1 MEIGEGPDGKGRVT
15 RSWEYDTAGNLKKA
29 AAGGFCYTYE
39 YRADG
44 KLLKKSSSGR
54 TLISCTYFP
63 DGNLESLT
71 DVSGKTVHYHYDWK
85 GELASV
91 TDERG
96 NRIAS
101 YSHTPGGRLKEI
113 LHGNGL
119 RTQYAY
125 DTDGN
130 IIRLRLEKENGE
142 AISDLRY
149 EYDLKE
155 NRTLKAGSSFTPEGS
170 LAELAVSYH
179 YDRMDR
185 LISENRDGED
195 TSYLYDLCGN
205 RLKKLDKNGKEEYNY
220 NQKNQL
226 ISRKRGGQRVVY
238 QYDMQGNL
246 LKAAGA
252 EGSTRFSYN
261 AFNQQTEVLAVDGE
275 RLENQYDAEY
285 LRAGTIENGEKRTFL
300 YYQGELIAEADKSE
314 EPISRYILGYGVAAG
329 WNQGKEEY
337 HSYHLDEQN
346 STAYITRVG
355 GKIENIYQ
363 YDAFGVIRK
372 SQERIRNKILYTGQQ
387 YDQISGQY
395 YLRAR
400 YYNPVV
406 GRFLQEDV
414 YRGDGLNLYTYCKD
428 NPVVYYD
435 PSGYTSRKERKSIK
449 DSNGYL
455 MGDENYS
462 GKLPSNSWK
471 LVEAGDGA
479 HLYEKGNIEKRS
491 IFSIFRQDDLTPT
504 YYPYGSIANA
514 GQAHLRLHDA
524 TAEVGIKV
532 SRGNPNL
539 SDTQLVELYQKAYS
553 IQELQN
559 IKGDLR
565 VGDKSVII
573 GTDLTPQEAFEKLN
587 EWGKKN
593 DPAFKQFY
601 EQQIETK
608 GNKNVSN
615 EDGKC

>member
-1 MEIGEGPDGKGRVT
+1 MGEGPDGKGRVT

-54 TLISCTYFP
+54 TLISCTYFS
-63 DGNLESLT
+63 DGKFESLT

-85 GELASV
+85 GELSSV
-91 TDERG
+91 TDEKG

-101 YSHTPGGRLKEI
+101 YSHTPGGCLKEI

-119 RTQYAY
+119 RTQYVY

-130 IIRLRLEKENGE
+130 IIRLRLERENGE
-142 AISDLRY
+142 TISDLRY
-149 EYDLKE
+149 EYDLKG

-170 LAELAVSYH
+170 LAEQAVSYH
-179 YDRMDR
+179 YDQMDR
-185 LISENRDGED
+185 LISENRDGENL
-195 TSYLYDLCGN
+195 SYLYDLCGN

-220 NQKNQL
+220 NRKNQL
-226 ISRKRGGQRVVY
+226 ISRERGSQRVVY
-238 QYDMQGNL
+238 QYDTQGNL
-246 LKAAGA
+246 LEAAGA
-252 EGSTRFSYN
+252 EGSTWFSYN
-261 AFNQQTEVLAVDGE
+261 AFNQQTEVLTADGE

-285 LRAGTIENGEKRTFL
+285 LRAGMIENGEKRTFL

-414 YRGDGLNLYTYCKD
+414 YRGDGLNLYEYCVS
-428 NPVVYYD
+428 NPVIYYD
-435 PSGYTSRKERKSIK
+435 PSGYKPNKNHISISNPNIDYGTINSYGQRSGIIAQITPQMIGKGTPANPNIRPPGFENGRSPSLGGAGHARAHLLASNLGGSGDVESNLVTFLQNPTNNSDMKKVENRVVAYVRNNQK
-449 DSNGYL
+449 DVYYMVTPLYKDNEGKPYGVVMEAVSVK
-455 MGDENYS
+455 GDEFYIKETIIENES
-462 GKLPSNSWK
+462 TN
-471 LVEAGDGA
+471 
-479 HLYEKGNIEKRS
+479 EKCK
-491 IFSIFRQDDLTPT
+491 
-504 YYPYGSIANA
+504 
-514 GQAHLRLHDA
+514 
-524 TAEVGIKV
+524 
-532 SRGNPNL
+532 
-539 SDTQLVELYQKAYS
+539 
-553 IQELQN
+553 
-559 IKGDLR
+559 
-565 VGDKSVII
+565 
-573 GTDLTPQEAFEKLN
+573 
-587 EWGKKN
+587 
-593 DPAFKQFY
+593 
-601 EQQIETK
+601 
-608 GNKNVSN
+608 
-615 EDGKC
+615 

>member
-1 MEIGEGPDGKGRVT
+1 MT

-54 TLISCTYFP
+54 TLISCTYFS
-63 DGNLESLT
+63 DGKLESLT

-85 GELASV
+85 GELSSV
-91 TDERG
+91 TDEKG
-96 NRIAS
+96 DRIAS
-101 YSHTPGGRLKEI
+101 YSHTPGGCLKEI

-130 IIRLRLEKENGE
+130 IIRLRLERENGE
-142 AISDLRY
+142 TISDLRY
-149 EYDLKE
+149 EYDLKG

-205 RLKKLDKNGKEEYNY
+205 RLKKLDKSGKEEYNY
-220 NQKNQL
+220 NRKNQL

-252 EGSTRFSYN
+252 EGTTSYTYN
-261 AFNQQTEVLAVDGE
+261 AFNQQTAVLTADGGK
-275 RLENQYDAEY
+275 LENQYDAEY

-329 WNQGKEEY
+329 WNQGREGY
-337 HSYHLDEQN
+337 YSYHLDEQN
-346 STAYITRVG
+346 STACITGIG
-355 GKIENIYQ
+355 GKIENVYQ
-363 YDAFGVIRK
+363 YDAFGVIKK
-372 SQERIRNKILYTGQQ
+372 SQERIQNRILYTGQQ
-387 YDQISGQY
+387 YDRISEQY

-435 PSGYTSRKERKSIK
+435 PSGYTSRKERKSIT

-587 EWGKKN
+587 EWGKRMTQLLNNSTNSKS
-593 DPAFKQFY
+593 KQ
-601 EQQIETK
+601 K
-608 GNKNVSN
+608 GIKMSVMKTESA
-615 EDGKC
+615 DYK